1 MILHFAKKSFLVL
14 IVLSTL
20 FTACKK
26 EEIQGPK
33 GEPGT
38 PGGGGNA
45 SISSGDV
52 FTIGSANWLPNA
64 DSSAWQVVIS
74 STLITQSIVDK
85 GVVKVFQQKGSSWW
99 ELPYTEGDLFTQFGF
114 QTGSVT
120 LTFMDIHG
128 GLPTKPATTNYRIS
142 VFLASARVAGA
153 QGQASQN
160 NNSVNEIPNR

>member
-1 MILHFAKKSFLVL
+1 MLLHIAKKSFLVL
-14 IVLSTL
+14 IVLFTL
-20 FTACKK
+20 LTACKK

-45 SISSGDV
+45 NITSGDV

-74 STLITQSIVDK
+74 SSLITQSVVDK

-142 VFLASARVAGA
+142 VFLGSARLASSK
-153 QGQASQN
+153 GQMFQN
-160 NNSVNEIPNR
+160 TNEQNGDVKR

>member
-1 MILHFAKKSFLVL
+1 MLIHIAKKSFLVL
-14 IVLSTL
+14 IVLFTL
-20 FTACKK
+20 LTSCKK

-33 GEPGT
+33 GDPGT
-38 PGGGGNA
+38 PGGGGN
-45 SISSGDV
+45 SNITSGDI

-74 STLITQSIVDK
+74 STLITQSVVDK
-85 GVVKVFQQKGSSWW
+85 GVVKVFQQKGNSWW

-142 VFLASARVAGA
+142 VFLASARFTSST
-153 QGQASQN
+153 GQILQN
-160 NNSVNEIPNR
+160 TNEQNENIKR

>member
-1 MILHFAKKSFLVL
+1 MLSHIVKKSFLVL
-14 IVLSTL
+14 VVLSSA

-33 GEPGT
+33 GDPGT

-45 SISSGDV
+45 SITSGDV

-74 STLITQSIVDK
+74 STLITQAIVDK
-85 GVVKVFQQKGSSWW
+85 GVVKVFQQKGSAWW

-142 VFLASARVAGA
+142 VFLGSARAA
-153 QGQASQN
+153 SYTGQAFQQANEQN
-160 NNSVNEIPNR
+160 ENIKR